1 MTKLTKRC
9 EAYLSKIMDQ
19 ITLTFTVGQLFAVV
33 GAICL
38 IAITIALVIFLSR
51 ASKTAKEA
59 QALME
64 DAREV
69 LDDIQETKLAVVGAI
84 SKVQKAL
91 NVVEWVKKRKN
102 KE

>member
-1 MTKLTKRC
+1 
-9 EAYLSKIMDQ
+9 MDQ
-19 ITLTFTVGQLFAVV
+19 ITLTFTVGQLFAMV

-38 IAITIALVIFLSR
+38 IAITIALVIFLSK

-59 QALME
+59 QALMA

-84 SKVQKAL
+84 SKAQKAL
-91 NVVEWVKKRKN
+91 NVVDWVKKRKN